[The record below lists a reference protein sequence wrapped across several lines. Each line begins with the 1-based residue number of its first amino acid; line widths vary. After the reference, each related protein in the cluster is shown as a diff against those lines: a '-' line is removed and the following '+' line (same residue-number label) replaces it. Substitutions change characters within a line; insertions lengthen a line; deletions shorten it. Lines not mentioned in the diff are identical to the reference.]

1 MIAADSKDNA
11 IDVIELSKTPSIASL
26 YARAVLPKPRHAG
39 ASVPE
44 RAVRLR
50 DVAPDPQRLHR
61 YRELCGFA
69 AEDRLPATYPHLVA
83 FPLSMALMTARDFP
97 LPLLGLVHLANRIE
111 QSRPVAP
118 DTRLDHLVRTTA
130 PRPHAKGR
138 VFDVVA
144 EATTAD
150 GEQVWRSV
158 STYLHRGPGGDAP
171 GPRPAD
177 EELTG
182 AELDTSWTLPGGL
195 GRAYGAVSGDRNPIH
210 LHPLTARLFGF
221 RRAIAHGMWTKARCL
236 AAVEARLPDAFT
248 VGVDFRTPVLLPG
261 TVRFRAARVADH
273 DWSFQLTDPSAE
285 RRHLLGRITASST
298 AHHP

>member
-1 MIAADSKDNA
+1 MITTDSTDSA
-11 IDVIELSKTPSIASL
+11 IDVIELSGTPSIASL
-26 YARAVLPKPRHAG
+26 YARAVLPKSRRDG

-50 DVAPDPQRLHR
+50 NVAPDPQRLDR

-69 AEDRLPATYPHLVA
+69 AVDRLPATYPHLVA

-111 QSRPVAP
+111 QLRPVAP

-150 GEQVWRSV
+150 AERVWRSV
-158 STYLHRGPGGDAP
+158 STYLHRGPGDDAK
-171 GPRPAD
+171 GPRPVD

-182 AELDTSWTLPGGL
+182 AELDASWTLPGDL

-236 AAVEARLPDAFT
+236 AALEPHLPDAFT

-261 TVRFRAARVADH
+261 SVRFRAARVAER
-273 DWSFQLTDPSAE
+273 DWSFQLTDPTAD
-285 RRHLLGRITASST
+285 RRHLLGRVSAT
-298 AHHP
+298 